1 LADKYNEFDDFR
13 KGKKS
18 EGLNIID
25 INTDTNKKVDSIIKN
40 ANFQESLKGLDSS
53 ERAEALGIINQ
64 VKDSVKSKKNIS
76 DFEFNND
83 NGELSKMISYQKEHK
98 DEGIDEALD
107 SLKIKK
113 NFWNRFKYSR
123 ADKINAFLSNTQEE
137 NKIFMR
143 ELISYASIS
152 IFIFL
157 PIFTLFLRFIYIRR
171 KFSYVEHL
179 IFVFHTQT
187 VFFILLTIFF
197 CLSLITSNENI
208 TWIFIVLFL
217 VYLLIAMKRFYQQG
231 YIKTFIKL
239 CLLNSVFF
247 ILGAFGFAIVSAIT
261 FLMY

>member
-1 LADKYNEFDDFR
+1 
-13 KGKKS
+13 
-18 EGLNIID
+18 
-25 INTDTNKKVDSIIKN
+25 
-40 ANFQESLKGLDSS
+40 
-53 ERAEALGIINQ
+53 
-64 VKDSVKSKKNIS
+64 
-76 DFEFNND
+76 
-83 NGELSKMISYQKEHK
+83 MIAYQKEHK
-98 DEGIDEALD
+98 DSEIDNALD
-107 SLKIKK
+107 SLKIEK

-123 ADKINAFLSNTQEE
+123 ADKINSFISNTGEE
-137 NKIFMR
+137 NKRFMR

-197 CLSLITSNENI
+197 SLGLITNSENI

-231 YIKTFIKL
+231 YIKTIVKL
-239 CLLNSVFF
+239 CILNSIFLF
-247 ILGAFGFAIVSAIT
+247 LAAFGFAIMSAIT
-261 FLMY
+261 FAMY